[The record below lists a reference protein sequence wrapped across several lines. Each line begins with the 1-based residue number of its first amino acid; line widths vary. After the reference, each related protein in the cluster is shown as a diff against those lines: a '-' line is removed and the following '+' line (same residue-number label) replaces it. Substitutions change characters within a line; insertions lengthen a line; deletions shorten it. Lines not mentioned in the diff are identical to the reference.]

1 MDRRTVHTMMKLTRI
16 TGAARR
22 ARVRRIPHVQLLGR
36 DELVTIGRLRY
47 GASIGEVVL
56 DADADAD
63 PWF

>member
-1 MDRRTVHTMMKLTRI
+1 MMKLTRI

-22 ARVRRIPHVQLLGR
+22 ARVRRVRHTQLLGR
-36 DELVTIGRLRY
+36 DELVTIGGLRY

-56 DADADAD
+56 EVDDD